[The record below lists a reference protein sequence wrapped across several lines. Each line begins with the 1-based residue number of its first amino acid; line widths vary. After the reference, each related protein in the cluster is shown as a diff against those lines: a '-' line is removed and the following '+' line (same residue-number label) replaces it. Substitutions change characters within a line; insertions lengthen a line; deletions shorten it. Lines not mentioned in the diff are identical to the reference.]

1 MPLMRLPLWGEEGL
15 QKEQALVGV
24 CRAVGLCRAVGVCR
38 EVALW
43 TRAACFLS
51 SCMERPLREASA
63 CSLRLCLCV
72 GDAGARV

>member
-1 MPLMRLPLWGEEGL
+1 MRLPLWGEEGL

-24 CRAVGLCRAVGVCR
+24 CRAVGVCR

-63 CSLRLCLCV
+63 CSLRLRLCV